1 MRSLRS
7 NKKSPRLTFAQ
18 FKRRYVEPT
27 FKRLRKKG
35 ICCSTELG
43 RCCLACCRN
52 DMLALGRP
60 RFLRLWRFNS
70 CEQRMACVLG
80 EYIVNFSVVR
90 REFQKSGVVFERYG
104 AGYAHYACTLRP
116 RKVAHLL
123 WAIVRTH
130 VHALAFMSWLK
141 GLVAARRYHPAN
153 IDFDTLAE
161 DLRVDIA
168 ELRR

>member
-1 MRSLRS
+1 
-7 NKKSPRLTFAQ
+7 
-18 FKRRYVEPT
+18 
-27 FKRLRKKG
+27 
-35 ICCSTELG
+35 
-43 RCCLACCRN
+43 
-52 DMLALGRP
+52 MLALGRP

-90 REFQKSGVVFERYG
+90 REFQKSGIVFERYG
-104 AGYAHYACTLRP
+104 AGYAHYACSLRP

-123 WAIVRTH
+123 WTLVRTH
-130 VHALAFMSWLK
+130 VHALSFTSWLR

-153 IDFDTLAE
+153 IDFDALAE

-168 ELRR
+168 ELQR